1 MKRDIFTPFEAIPCF
16 TKQNLK
22 VYFKGSDFALDERIK
37 RALKKERIF
46 MLKKGLYV
54 TNIYYL
60 KEVDK
65 TGFKEFIAS
74 KLRFPSYLSL
84 EYVLGKYNFLSEATY
99 PLTSITTK
107 VPRTYHNFLGTYK
120 YSNIKEQL
128 YFGFNEVSFYQNKYF
143 IATKAKALFDFLY
156 LKNNLGNIEREI
168 LEDMRFN
175 WDVFS
180 KEDFEL
186 FKRYVSNAKSKK
198 MDQIVK
204 ILERNIYA

>member
-1 MKRDIFTPFEAIPCF
+1 
-16 TKQNLK
+16 
-22 VYFKGSDFALDERIK
+22 
-37 RALKKERIF
+37 

-60 KEVDK
+60 KEIDK

-74 KLRFPSYLSL
+74 KLRFPSYISL

-128 YFGFNEVSFYQNKYF
+128 YFGFNEVSFYHIKRLNDVLGISQKKDIY
-143 IATKAKALFDFLY
+143 KQLFEKIKNIDPNY
-156 LKNNLGNIEREI
+156 LKEDI
-168 LEDMRFN
+168 LPLFEDTR
-175 WDVFS
+175 
-180 KEDFEL
+180 L
-186 FKRYVSNAKSKK
+186 YR
-198 MDQIVK
+198 I
-204 ILERNIYA
+204 IL